1 MNDSQQK
8 LENSEVKKRMGKGR
22 ELHLH
27 SHTVVPRP
35 RAHDCQASAP
45 NALAMVTGEAARWL
59 CSQAPG
65 QDGATQAGG
74 EGGGLRQGQAAR
86 EASSVWHS
94 FVIGLFGSLVFGI
107 HLTNCL
113 AP

>member
-86 EASSVWHS
+86 EASSGTLS
-94 FVIGLFGSLVFGI
+94 S
-107 HLTNCL
+107 
-113 AP
+113 